1 MSDIDPLNTSLF
13 FAAQAAQ
20 TRELAKKRKNA
31 TGLKPKQ
38 GLFPSLLETSKEN
51 LAEQTLEIPAEV
63 AKLPYDKAI
72 ETLKDKLDAAGDA
85 LKDAPTADN
94 FAAYKKTV
102 KNFVAYIVSKNYDV
116 QSDVHEM
123 KVKENGVWISKEKK
137 FVQVRTIDEKLDR
150 LAQDVLFNHA
160 DKLQLLA
167 KIEEIHGIVID
178 LLR

>member
-1 MSDIDPLNTSLF
+1 VT
-13 FAAQAAQ
+13 
-20 TRELAKKRKNA
+20 
-31 TGLKPKQ
+31 
-38 GLFPSLLETSKEN
+38 
-51 LAEQTLEIPAEV
+51 
-63 AKLPYDKAI
+63 
-72 ETLKDKLDAAGDA
+72 
-85 LKDAPTADN
+85 
-94 FAAYKKTV
+94 
-102 KNFVAYIVSKNYDV
+102 YIVSKNYDV

-123 KVKENGVWISKEKK
+123 KVKEHGVWISKEKK